1 MMALSDLK
9 TELRL
14 EYNDRDENSPLL
26 EDEQLERALRRA
38 FVSINKDLKCQ
49 YAVDGE
55 GNITPDLEDDDKEVL
70 LLSALTVVCRM
81 MQAKTARNFSFSS
94 GDKKVDKTKQ
104 SAYWAELGRN
114 YQLQY
119 SQVVS
124 ERNPEYGGGI
134 PEVIPQIYGQG

>member
-81 MQAKTARNFSFSS
+81 MQAKTARNFSFS
-94 GDKKVDKTKQ
+94 
-104 SAYWAELGRN
+104 
-114 YQLQY
+114 
-119 SQVVS
+119 
-124 ERNPEYGGGI
+124 
-134 PEVIPQIYGQG
+134 

>member
-1 MMALSDLK
+1 MALSDLK

>member
-1 MMALSDLK
+1 MALSDLK

-14 EYNDRDENSPLL
+14 EYHDRDENSSLL

-38 FVSINKDLKCQ
+38 VVSVNKDLKIN
-49 YAVDGE
+49 YAVDGQ
-55 GNITPDLEDDDKEVL
+55 GNITPDLKDDDKEVL

-104 SAYWAELGRN
+104 PTYWAELGRGF
-114 YQLQY
+114 QSQY
-119 SQVVS
+119 TQMVS
-124 ERNPEYGGGI
+124 ERNPEYGGGV
-134 PEVIPQIYGQG
+134 PEVIPQIYGQ

>member
-1 MMALSDLK
+1 MALSDLK

-14 EYNDRDENSPLL
+14 EYHDRDENSPLL
-26 EDEQLERALRRA
+26 EDEQLQRALRRA
-38 FVSINKDLKCQ
+38 VVSINKDLKCR
-49 YAVDGE
+49 YTIDGE
-55 GNITPDLEDDDKEVL
+55 GNITPDLEDDVKEVL

-104 SAYWAELGRN
+104 PAYWAELGRN

-119 SQVVS
+119 SGAVT
-124 ERNPEYGGGI
+124 ERNPEYGGGV